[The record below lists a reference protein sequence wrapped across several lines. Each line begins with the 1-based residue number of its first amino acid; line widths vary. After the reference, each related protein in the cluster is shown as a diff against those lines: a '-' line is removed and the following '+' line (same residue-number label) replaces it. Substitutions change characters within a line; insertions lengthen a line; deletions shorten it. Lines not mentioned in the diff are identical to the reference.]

1 MIKLLFFSIGLLFF
15 SVLQAY
21 EIKNEY
27 YFNNHTITSD
37 LLFPEISKKF
47 EILHIPEDKSHYRI
61 DSQII
66 AKTFELN
73 GIAVDTSKAR
83 FVNFVKKSPVDFTPI
98 KNQLESK
105 LIEKYPDIT
114 IDEIIITPRGYLPS
128 LPKNTKGY
136 FDERFY
142 LNSEGTLYIIDASG
156 LRRYLDYNVHATL
169 AVLHTSQGVTRKEKL
184 NGFNTVLKPIPFKT
198 FKDAPLT
205 QLPDKLSRYRSN
217 LKANQLLTL
226 RQIETMPLVMKNEK
240 VIVEVK
246 NDSVIVEFG
255 ATAVQEGS
263 LYDIITIQKSDGKRV
278 KAKVIGEN
286 RVELL

>member
-1 MIKLLFFSIGLLFF
+1 MIQFLLFTIGLV
-15 SVLQAY
+15 SVTILHAY
-21 EIKNEY
+21 ELKNEY

-47 EILHIPEDKSHYRI
+47 EILRIPEDKSLYRV
-61 DSQII
+61 DALII

-73 GIAVDTSKAR
+73 GIAVDVSKTR
-83 FVNFVKKSPVDFTPI
+83 YINFIKKSPVDFTPI
-98 KNQLESK
+98 KIQLESK
-105 LIEKYPDIT
+105 LVEKYPDIN
-114 IDEIIITPRGYLPS
+114 IDEIIITPRGFLPS
-128 LPKNTKGY
+128 LPKNTKVY

-142 LNSEGTLYIIDASG
+142 LNSEGTLYIIDANG

-169 AVLHTSQGVTRKEKL
+169 AVLHTSQSVVRKEKL
-184 NGFNTVLKPIPFKT
+184 NGFNTILKPIPFKT

-217 LKANQLLTL
+217 LKANQPLTF
-226 RQIETMPLVMKNEK
+226 RQIETMPLVLKNEK

-246 NDSVIVEFG
+246 NDLVIVEFG
-255 ATAVQEGS
+255 AIAVQEGS

>member
-1 MIKLLFFSIGLLFF
+1 MYKMILLILSLFSLYGYELGENYLF
-15 SVLQAY
+15 
-21 EIKNEY
+21 E
-27 YFNNHTITSD
+27 NNTLYSTD
-37 LLFPEISKKF
+37 LFPDISKKF
-47 EILHIPEDKSHYRI
+47 EILRIPEDKNLYRV
-61 DSQII
+61 DALII

-83 FVNFVKKSPVDFTPI
+83 FVNFVKKSPVDLTPI

-105 LIEKYPDIT
+105 LFEKYPDIN

-136 FDERFY
+136 FDKRFY

-169 AVLHTSQGVTRKEKL
+169 AVLHTSQGVMRKEKL

-205 QLPDKLSRYRSN
+205 QLPDKPSRYRSN

-226 RQIETMPLVMKNEK
+226 RQIETMPLVLKNEK
-240 VIVEVK
+240 VVVEVK
-246 NDSVIVEFG
+246 NDTVIVEFG
-255 ATAVQEGS
+255 ATAIQEGS
-263 LYDIITIQKSDGKRV
+263 LYDIITIQKNDGKRV